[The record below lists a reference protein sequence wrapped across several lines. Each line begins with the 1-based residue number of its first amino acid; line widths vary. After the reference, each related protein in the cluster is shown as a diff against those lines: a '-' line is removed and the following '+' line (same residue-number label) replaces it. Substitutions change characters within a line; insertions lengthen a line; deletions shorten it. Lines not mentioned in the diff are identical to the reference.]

1 MRQPRRVLRP
11 SILLVPAAVC
21 LVGCE
26 LLSGVNDLEKD
37 PNFDPDAQT
46 SVPVDTG
53 TSPVDTAV
61 ADTAVA
67 ETAVPDTAVAETA
80 TDSGGCTEA
89 ESKTLAGHCYFPI
102 KTNFTYDAAQA
113 ACVAKGAHLATV
125 TSDAEQTLV
134 ATIDAAAERWIGLKG
149 TGPTK
154 AGFAWVTGETS
165 TYDAWA
171 TGEPNV
177 TGEACARIKVPDHK
191 WYDTTCTTA
200 TFHALCERD

>member
-1 MRQPRRVLRP
+1 ML
-11 SILLVPAAVC
+11 PAA
-21 LVGCE
+21 LVLSGCE

-37 PNFDPDAQT
+37 PNFDPDAET

-53 TSPVDTAV
+53 TSAVDTAV
-61 ADTAVA
+61 ADTSVA
-67 ETAVPDTAVAETA
+67 DTTVADSVVAETA
-80 TDSGGCTEA
+80 TDGAVDCSEP
-89 ESKTLAGHCYFPI
+89 ESKTLGGHCYFPI
-102 KTNFTYDAAQA
+102 KTNFAYDAAQA

-165 TYDAWA
+165 TFDAWA
-171 TGEPNV
+171 SGEPNV